1 MRYTLAI
8 YPFGESFAFRGFARF
23 LFLLFKGFGGIRF
36 DPGTAPSAM
45 EAHEVV
51 VDKSMTSSELLCSA
65 PKSER
70 DE

>member
-1 MRYTLAI
+1 MMRKNRRVSGGYRRSI
-8 YPFGESFAFRGFARF
+8 
-23 LFLLFKGFGGIRF
+23 LFKGFGGIRF